1 MLAEGD
7 DSVTTYID
15 NCIYKGESL
24 TKVLKLLIIHSLTQ
38 GGYKAKQ
45 YDAMKREIMHAYGY
59 EALFTLEHLERLGL
73 LHHQDVKNHY
83 PTVRDSLNLLNLNLN
98 LMDDHPRD
106 FSYIFGGYAPL
117 SCRIAEAAARP
128 GGWQSIQETL
138 KLLPGGPAFEI
149 TQETSHVGVKPPVT
163 LVFYVGGVCY
173 SEISA
178 LRALSNFD
186 TTTRSDFI
194 IGATSIVNADK
205 LVKSFVE
212 TLPTPQIPS
221 EFLEFEK
228 DPTNPF

>member
-15 NCIYKGESL
+15 NCIYKGEPL
-24 TKVLKLLIIHSLTQ
+24 TKVLKLLILHSLTQ

-45 YDAMKREIMHAYGY
+45 YDALKREIMHAYGY
-59 EALFTLEHLERLGL
+59 DALFTLERLERLGL
-73 LHHQDVKNHY
+73 LHHQDVKNY
-83 PTVRDSLNLLNLNLN
+83 FPAVRDALNLLTIGLD

-106 FSYIFGGYAPL
+106 FSYVFGGYAPL

-138 KLLPGGPAFEI
+138 KMLPGGPAFEI
-149 TQETSHVGVKPPVT
+149 TQETSHAGVKPPVT
-163 LVFYVGGVCY
+163 LVFFVGGVCY

-178 LRALSNFD
+178 LRALSNMN

-194 IGATSIVNADK
+194 VGATSIVNANK
-205 LVKSFVE
+205 LVGSLVE
-212 TLPTPQIPS
+212 TLPTPQVSS
-221 EFLEFEK
+221 ELLDFEK
-228 DPTNPF
+228 DSTNPF